1 MKVVHENQLLSGNKS
16 SSPQLPLPK
25 WPFLR
30 RQLLIRVSEN
40 GSPYLE
46 TKKTV
51 KFNEANNGEKQ
62 SVHQPQSLVW
72 WGLAL
77 PKALVPKC

>member
-62 SVHQPQSLVW
+62 NLFINHNHQCGEVW
-72 WGLAL
+72 LF
-77 PKALVPKC
+77 PKP